1 MKNISL
7 VLNAILGLAVV
18 VLYYLHFSGPK
29 AASSAA
35 GGSAANLS
43 MAYVNADTVLK
54 YYDYSKIGREKLEA
68 KGKQLDQDLN
78 ARAASLQGEFESYQ
92 RNVSSMTIGQARA
105 VEEDLTKKRN
115 NLQMYQESL
124 SQQMLIEQEKMNREL
139 YDKVT
144 AFLKKYS
151 DEKGVQIIFKYNVA
165 SDVLY
170 ASDSLDISKEVI
182 KGLNEAYQLEKQTQK
197 PAAKDSVDKAKKK

>member
-7 VLNAILGLAVV
+7 VLNAVLGLAVV

-29 AASSAA
+29 GASNSAD
-35 GGSAANLS
+35 GSAANLS

-54 YYDYSKIGREKLEA
+54 YYDYSKAGREKLEA

-92 RNVSSMTIGQARA
+92 RNVNSMTIGQARA

-124 SQQMLIEQEKMNREL
+124 SQQMLMEQEKMNKEL

-144 AFLKKYS
+144 AYLKNYS
-151 DEKGVQIIFKYNVA
+151 REKGVQIIFKYNVA

-182 KGLNEAYQLEKQTQK
+182 KGLNEAYQQEKLTQK

>member
-7 VLNAILGLAVV
+7 VLNAVLAIAVV
-18 VLYYLHFSGPK
+18 VLYYLHFSGSQ
-29 AASSAA
+29 ASSPNA
-35 GGSAANLS
+35 GGSSANLT

-54 YYDYSKIGREKLEA
+54 YYDYSKAGREKLEA

-92 RNVSSMTIGQARA
+92 RNVNSMTIGQARA

-115 NLQMYQESL
+115 NLQLYQESL
-124 SQQMLIEQEKMNREL
+124 SQQMLMEQEKMNKEL
-139 YDKVT
+139 YDNVT

-151 DEKGVQIIFKYNVA
+151 RERGLQIIFKYNVA

-170 ASDSLDISKEVI
+170 AGDSLDISKDVI
-182 KGLNEAYQLEKQTQK
+182 KGLNEAYQVEKQTQK
-197 PAAKDSVDKAKKK
+197 PAAADTVAKPKKK

>member
-7 VLNAILGLAVV
+7 VLNAALALAVI
-18 VLYYLHFSGPK
+18 VLYYLHFSGAK
-29 AASSAA
+29 TSGAAS

-54 YYDYSKIGREKLEA
+54 YYDYSKAGRDKLEA
-68 KGKQLDQDLN
+68 KSRQLDQDLN

-92 RNVSSMTIGQARA
+92 RSVSSMTIGQARA

-115 NLQMYQESL
+115 NLQMYQENL
-124 SQQMLIEQEKMNREL
+124 SQQMMMEQEKMNREL
-139 YDKVT
+139 YENVT
-144 AFLKKYS
+144 AYLKKYS
-151 DEKGVQIIFKYNVA
+151 QEKGVQIIFKYNVA
-165 SDVLY
+165 SDVLF

-182 KGLNEAYQLEKQTQK
+182 KGLNEAYQVEKQK
-197 PAAKDSVDKAKKK
+197 PAAQDSVSKAKKK

>member
-29 AASSAA
+29 SASSVA

-54 YYDYSKIGREKLEA
+54 YYDYSKVGREKLES
-68 KGKQLDQDLN
+68 KGKQMDQELN

-124 SQQMLIEQEKMNREL
+124 SQQMLMEQEKMNREL

-151 DEKGVQIIFKYNVA
+151 EERGVQIIFKYNVA
-165 SDVLY
+165 SDVLF
-170 ASDSLDISKEVI
+170 ASDSLDISKAVI

>member
-7 VLNAILGLAVV
+7 VMNAALAIAVV
-18 VLYYLHFSGPK
+18 VLFYLHFSGSN
-29 AASSAA
+29 ANATSG
-35 GGSAANLS
+35 GGSSANLS

-54 YYDYSKIGREKLEA
+54 YYDYSKAGREKLEA
-68 KGKQLDQDLN
+68 KGKQMDQDLN

-92 RNVSSMTIGQARA
+92 RNVNSMTIGQARA

-124 SQQMLIEQEKMNREL
+124 SQQMLMEQEKMNREL

-144 AFLKKYS
+144 AFLKEYS
-151 DEKGVQIIFKYNVA
+151 REKGVQIIFKYNVA

-170 ASDSLDISKEVI
+170 ASDSLDISKDVI

-197 PAAKDSVDKAKKK
+197 PAAADSAAKAKKK

>member
-7 VLNAILGLAVV
+7 VLNVALGLAVV
-18 VLYYLHFSGPK
+18 VLYYLHFSGPN
-29 AASSAA
+29 APTNTA
-35 GGSAANLS
+35 GGSMANLS

-54 YYDYSKIGREKLEA
+54 YYDYSKSGREKLEA
-68 KGKQLDQDLN
+68 KGQQLDKDLN

-92 RNVSSMTIGQARA
+92 RNVSNMTIGQARA

-115 NLQMYQESL
+115 NLQLYQESL

-144 AFLKKYS
+144 AFLKQYS
-151 DEKGVQIIFKYNVA
+151 QERGVQIIFKYNVA

-170 ASDSLDISKEVI
+170 ASDRLHISKEVI
-182 KGLNEAYQLEKQTQK
+182 KGLNEAYQLEKQTHK
-197 PAAKDSVDKAKKK
+197 PAARDSVDKAKKK

>member
-7 VLNAILGLAVV
+7 VLNAILGLAVI

-35 GGSAANLS
+35 GGSATNLS

-54 YYDYSKIGREKLEA
+54 YYDYSKAGRERLEN
-68 KGKQLDQDLN
+68 KGKQMDQDLN

-124 SQQMLIEQEKMNREL
+124 SQQMLLEQEKMNREL

-144 AFLKKYS
+144 SFLRKYS
-151 DEKGVQIIFKYNVA
+151 AESGVQIIFKYNVA

-197 PAAKDSVDKAKKK
+197 PADQDSVSKAKKK

>member
-7 VLNAILGLAVV
+7 VLNAVLAIAVV
-18 VLYYLHFSGPK
+18 VLYYLHFSGSK
-29 AASSAA
+29 A
-35 GGSAANLS
+35 SAANAGGPSVNLT

-54 YYDYSKIGREKLEA
+54 YYDYSKAGREKLEA

-92 RNVSSMTIGQARA
+92 RNVNSMTIGQARA

-115 NLQMYQESL
+115 NLQLYQENL
-124 SQQMLIEQEKMNREL
+124 SQQMLMEQEKMNKEL
-139 YDKVT
+139 YDNVT

-151 DEKGVQIIFKYNVA
+151 QERGLQIIFKYNVA

-170 ASDSLDISKEVI
+170 AGDSLDISKDVI
-182 KGLNEAYQLEKQTQK
+182 KGLNEAYQIEKQTQK
-197 PAAKDSVDKAKKK
+197 PAAADTVAKPKKK